1 MRVSPWH
8 RKQQHKR
15 SKMKLNAQYHAFKTI
30 TIKEFLRFIRIWLQ
44 TVVPPAITIALYF
57 IIFGELIGSQI
68 GDIDGFSYI
77 DYIVPGL
84 ILMSVISNSYANCVS
99 SFFSSKF
106 HRSVEEM
113 IISPLPNYIMVAGF
127 VTGGMLRGIIVGI
140 AVTFVS
146 MFFTRLEIHS
156 YTVTIAVFVLTSVL
170 FALAGFINAVYAKSF
185 DDISII
191 PTFILTPL
199 TYLGG
204 IFYSIN
210 MLPEFW
216 QNVSLANPIL
226 YMINAFRYGLLGVT
240 DIELTTAFI
249 IIILFIIGLFMFALQ
264 LLNKG
269 VGIKP

>member
-1 MRVSPWH
+1 
-8 RKQQHKR
+8 
-15 SKMKLNAQYHAFKTI
+15 MKHSAQYTAFHTI
-30 TIKEFLRFIRIWLQ
+30 MVKEFLRFIRIWLQ
-44 TVVPPAITIALYF
+44 TVLPPAITVALYF

-68 GDIDGFSYI
+68 GDIDGFAYI

-106 HRSVEEM
+106 HKSVEEM
-113 IISPLPNYIMVAGF
+113 LVAPLPNYVIVAGY
-127 VTGGMLRGIIVGI
+127 VSGGMLRGMVVGI
-140 AVTFVS
+140 VVTVVS
-146 MFFTRLEIHS
+146 MMFTKIQIHS
-156 YTVTIAVFVLTSVL
+156 YSITLIVFILTSIL
-170 FALAGFINAVYAKSF
+170 FALAGLINAIYAKTF
-185 DDISII
+185 DDITII

-204 IFYSIN
+204 IFYSIK

-226 YMINAFRYGLLGVT
+226 YMINAFRYGLLGVS
-240 DIELTTAFI
+240 DIDLTAAFI
-249 IIILFIIGLFMFALQ
+249 IIILFISALFAFAMH

>member
-1 MRVSPWH
+1 MN
-8 RKQQHKR
+8 
-15 SKMKLNAQYHAFKTI
+15 LNAQYHAFKTI

-44 TVVPPAITIALYF
+44 TVVPPAITVALYF

-68 GDIDGFSYI
+68 GDIDGFSYM

-84 ILMSVISNSYANCVS
+84 ILMSVISNAYANCVS
-99 SFFSSKF
+99 SFFSAKF

-113 IISPLPNYIMVAGF
+113 MISPLPNYIIVAGF
-127 VTGGMLRGIIVGI
+127 AAGGMMRGIVVGI
-140 AVTFVS
+140 VVTIVS
-146 MFFTRLEIHS
+146 LLFTRIEVHS
-156 YTVTIAVFVLTSVL
+156 YGVTITVFVLTSIL
-170 FALAGFINAVYAKSF
+170 FALAGFINAVYAKTF

-204 IFYSIN
+204 IFYSIH

-240 DIELTTAFI
+240 DIDLATAFL
-249 IIILFIIGLFMFALQ
+249 IILAFIAGLFIFAMQ

>member
-1 MRVSPWH
+1 
-8 RKQQHKR
+8 
-15 SKMKLNAQYHAFKTI
+15 MKLSAQYTAFHTI
-30 TIKEFLRFIRIWLQ
+30 MVKEFLRFIRIWLQ
-44 TVVPPAITIALYF
+44 TVLPPAITVALYF

-68 GDIDGFSYI
+68 GDIDGFAYI

-106 HRSVEEM
+106 HKSVEEM
-113 IISPLPNYIMVAGF
+113 LVAPLPNYVIVAGY
-127 VTGGMLRGIIVGI
+127 VSGGMLRGIVVGI
-140 AVTFVS
+140 VVTVVS
-146 MFFTRLEIHS
+146 MMFTKIQIHS
-156 YTVTIAVFVLTSVL
+156 YSITLIVFILTSIL
-170 FALAGFINAVYAKSF
+170 FALAGLINAIYAKTF
-185 DDISII
+185 DDITII

-204 IFYSIN
+204 IFYSIK
-210 MLPEFW
+210 MLPDFW

-226 YMINAFRYGLLGVT
+226 YMINAFRYGLLGIS
-240 DIELTTAFI
+240 DIDLTAAFI
-249 IIILFIIGLFMFALQ
+249 IIILFIAALFAFAMH